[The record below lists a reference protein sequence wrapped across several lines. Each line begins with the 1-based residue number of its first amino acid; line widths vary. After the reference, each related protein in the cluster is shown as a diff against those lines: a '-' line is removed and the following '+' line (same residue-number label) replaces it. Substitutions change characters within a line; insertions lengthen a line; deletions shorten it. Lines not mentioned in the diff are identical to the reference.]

1 MRKLIAL
8 IAILALVF
16 ALAVPAMAAEGH
28 DDNRPAPRRTFDGDA
43 FRVGE
48 DGEVFIR
55 LRQFAYLFDA
65 TVEWEQETRT
75 ARITS
80 LLGVTH
86 GIAVEEEGG
95 FIEDGVSWIPLWHAS
110 WLQHILFVTPRVER
124 IDLTLWE
131 RERFA
136 EVRETSFSTDLPH
149 GEIAVNYIE
158 YMSDNLGAR
167 SAFTYAELEAA
178 VWIVEELLAM
188 GHDWYNISV
197 QEFTYWD
204 IRGMATGGLWGHL
217 SWWSV
222 TSPMILGVDREYQL
236 RPDRVSQNVV
246 LTIPGQSESTIIV
259 GAHYDSPPYPSASDN
274 ASGTALLLESAQ
286 RMLEL
291 DNYHTIVYVFF
302 GAEEVGLIGAAY
314 FYEMLSEEERDNIVL
329 MVNADVLIE
338 GPYIL
343 YGAGGQPQ
351 FGDDVEVTEEL
362 IEAIIEAIIEDLLAR
377 ADELIEMFK
386 EWGMVIGDY
395 EEFINTMIEEQ
406 IASIPYI
413 PEEFLLQ
420 TAHNLGL
427 IEAETNYL
435 AIQISE
441 IAAALTAENDFEL
454 ISFPNL
460 IHLPSDHLIFLFA
473 GFTVVNF
480 AGLERVENLTDELEA
495 MIQRFMEVGDGFMA
509 TILHS
514 PHDEFHTIESIW
526 PGMMNN
532 NLRAYVMFLE
542 EILTTNFS

>member
-1 MRKLIAL
+1 MKKLIAI
-8 IAILALVF
+8 IAVLVLVF
-16 ALAVPAMAAEGH
+16 ALAVPVMAAEGL
-28 DDNRPAPRRTFDGDA
+28 DDNRPTPTRTFDGEA

-48 DGEVFIR
+48 DGQVFIR
-55 LRQFAYLFDA
+55 LRQFAYLFNA

-75 ARITS
+75 AIITG
-80 LLGVTH
+80 LDGATMRMV
-86 GIAVEEEGG
+86 VEEEGG

-110 WLQHILFVTPRVER
+110 WLQHMLFVTPPVER

-204 IRGMATGGLWGHL
+204 IRGMEVGLWGRLH
-217 SWWSV
+217 WWSV

-286 RMLEL
+286 RMLEQE
-291 DNYHTIVYVFF
+291 NYHTIVYVFF

-314 FYEMLSEEERDNIVL
+314 FYETLSEEERDNIVM

-351 FGDDVEVTEEL
+351 FDDVEVTEEL
-362 IEAIIEAIIEDLLAR
+362 VEAVIEALIEDLLER

-386 EWGMVIGDY
+386 EWGMVIDDY

-406 IASIPYI
+406 TASVPYF
-413 PEEFLLQ
+413 PDDFLLQ
-420 TAHNLGL
+420 TAYQFGL

-454 ISFPNL
+454 ISFPDL

-480 AGLERVENLTDELEA
+480 AGLERVENLTDELKEL
-495 MIQRFMEVGDGFMA
+495 IHRYMEVGDGFMA

-526 PGMMNN
+526 PGMMNT
-532 NLRAYVMFLE
+532 NLRAFVMFLE